1 MVKKIIEVFWDVIKI
16 LIVILRY
23 NFIATMGTT
32 KTEAYTAAQIEIA
45 QLFKAIGHPAR
56 IAILE
61 YLIQRKTCVC
71 GEVVDELNLSQS
83 TISQHL
89 KALKEAQII
98 KGEIEGVKTCYCVNE
113 EKIKLIQNIINQY
126 IINLSA
132 TICC

>member
-1 MVKKIIEVFWDVIKI
+1 
-16 LIVILRY
+16 
-23 NFIATMGTT
+23 MGTT
-32 KTEAYTAAQIEIA
+32 KTEAYTVAQLEIA

-132 TICC
+132 TTCC

>member
-1 MVKKIIEVFWDVIKI
+1 
-16 LIVILRY
+16 
-23 NFIATMGTT
+23 MGTT
-32 KTEAYTAAQIEIA
+32 KTEAYTVEQIEIA

-61 YLIQRKTCVC
+61 YLIQQKTCVC

-89 KALKEAQII
+89 KALKEAQLI

-113 EKIKLIQNIINQY
+113 EKLKLIQNIINQY

-132 TICC
+132 TTCC